1 MSSFKRSFHSC
12 IARQRSFYDVLHLNE
27 RADKR
32 AIKSNYYKLS
42 KKYHPDLN
50 PNNKEAH
57 KLFLEINE
65 AYAILGNEASKK
77 KYDYDRSTGSG
88 DDAKYTNNMAKYS
101 RAGGGGGNKQAW
113 HFRNRRPRSTGSA
126 SAQDQAERMRQSTA
140 GGGGF
145 NHGEHFNKHY
155 AAEEHRRKQRVE
167 NAARRRRAGGDD
179 SVPGQRAKE
188 MENVWGRF
196 WRLGALLAGIAYA
209 TQHLT

>member
-1 MSSFKRSFHSC
+1 MSLLFKRSFYSSISRH
-12 IARQRSFYDVLHLNE
+12 RNFYDILQLHE

-32 AIKSNYYKLS
+32 TIKASYYRLS

-77 KYDYDRSTGSG
+77 KYDYERSTGSSHN
-88 DDAKYTNNMAKYS
+88 AEYTNTMARYS
-101 RAGGGGGNKQAW
+101 KAGGSGGNKQAW

-126 SAQDQAERMRQSTA
+126 SAQEQAEKMRQSTA
-140 GGGGF
+140 GGGF
-145 NHGEHFNKHY
+145 NHDEHFNRHY

-167 NAARRRRAGGDD
+167 NAARRRRAAGDD

-188 MENVWGRF
+188 MENLWGRF
-196 WRLGALLAGIAYA
+196 WRLGVLLAGIAYA